1 MESKKYPIGGYAPGN
16 YSCTCCKCG
25 TKFSGD
31 KRAVECEQCAVSAKE
46 KFDALSPD
54 EQAEVIKR
62 NIEEVNKAFSDW
74 TKKPDVNLAIVGHGK
89 PALYY
94 PGSYY
99 QPLFDLMRHEHGT
112 ILTESALTDII
123 EVVEKMR
130 GKQPGPRWVKASEGL
145 IPDGIHSMKLVSSN
159 DVIMRG
165 TGLVNNNTITL
176 ITFLNKT
183 TMGVNDLPKDYE
195 GIYYLDEQ
203 PAAGRE
209 EDAGFRETIENIILS
224 AGKHNQEQCSEIA
237 DAILRDLS
245 IGLRYQKKKSLS
257 VEREEDA
264 WTDVNDRLPEEGG
277 RYWCYVESL
286 TDLGFSYFQW
296 NCDYNPQLRRFSDMT
311 LTKGE
316 RITHWRPLA
325 KPPKKG

>member
-25 TKFSGD
+25 TEFSGD
-31 KRAVECEQCAVSAKE
+31 KRAVECEPCAISAKK

-130 GKQPGPRWVKASEGL
+130 GKQEGPRWVKCSDRMPEISKPPKLLTVKRYEA
-145 IPDGIHSMKLVSSN
+145 IP
-159 DVIMRG
+159 
-165 TGLVNNNTITL
+165 
-176 ITFLNKT
+176 
-183 TMGVNDLPKDYE
+183 E
-195 GIYYLDEQ
+195 IYSTRAVTAAQLADIVKYDFANFEWLDEQ

-209 EDAGFRETIENIILS
+209 EDAVAFAEWILKNDLE
-224 AGKHNQEQCSEIA
+224 ATFNDKGKSWV
-237 DAILRDLS
+237 DF
-245 IGLRYQKKKSLS
+245 
-257 VEREEDA
+257 
-264 WTDVNDRLPEEGG
+264 RLPRGKNKFTTAEL
-277 RYWCYVESL
+277 YKL
-286 TDLGFSYFQW
+286 FKQH
-296 NCDYNPQLRRFSDMT
+296 NP
-311 LTKGE
+311 
-316 RITHWRPLA
+316 
-325 KPPKKG
+325 